1 MTSVTGTSL
10 FFIQPNHSLKNLDVL
25 GTKPTLVLVL
35 RIGKDLGDA
44 TLGGLLGGLSDLCR
58 VNDLTMTSV
67 TSTSLFY
74 SA

>member
-1 MTSVTGTSL
+1 M
-10 FFIQPNHSLKNLDVL
+10 L

>member
-1 MTSVTGTSL
+1 ML
-10 FFIQPNHSLKNLDVL
+10 R
-25 GTKPTLVLVL
+25 TKPTLVLVL
-35 RIGKDLGDA
+35 RTVGKDLGDA